1 MEKPALVEHRFPGNI
16 GKFGRLDAKLDV
28 QLAPVECGLQ
38 SLLITPE
45 HCWLEHAIEQARADL
60 LDTLGVG
67 SFGEVEPADRHC
79 GGGARFGIDYSLA
92 NRLAGAQRLARAQDR
107 LLQGLQIF
115 PEFFR
120 ELAEIVAGLVAAD
133 VSRNLVGAA
142 RSGDAQSQDCGAH
155 PALHTTR
162 AVATFAC
169 EAYPFS
175 LKTQASS
182 FAHRV
187 RF

>member
-92 NRLAGAQRLARAQDR
+92 TRLAGANRPLPAQDR
-107 LLQGLQIF
+107 PFHGAQI
-115 PEFFR
+115 
-120 ELAEIVAGLVAAD
+120 V
-133 VSRNLVGAA
+133 
-142 RSGDAQSQDCGAH
+142 
-155 PALHTTR
+155 PAL
-162 AVATFAC
+162 FG
-169 EAYPFS
+169 S
-175 LKTQASS
+175 M
-182 FAHRV
+182 
-187 RF
+187 